1 MGLRNLRKFSGKRLA
16 EQEAAVS
23 LVRLEDGLTSSEQQE
38 YEAWL
43 KLSPENWA
51 ASHRAGTINRLLREL
66 QTAEADKPEEGRSIG
81 PALRSRRSQGWRL
94 VAMSCTA
101 AALLAG
107 SFLLYRTSRPGIREA
122 ESEYVS
128 DTKAPRK
135 VKLPDGSEIELGR
148 NSRVLVAYTPQ
159 ERHVVL
165 TTGNARFSVAKDAQR
180 PFVTLAERVS
190 VQAVGT
196 VFNVAVTPVG
206 VEIYVTE
213 GKVKVMKSVERDI
226 QSDQLSPREIS
237 VEFPNLAAGEGG
249 IIPANVMDERR
260 SSADLSSEGT
270 PVPEGMEWRL
280 FFANTRMADVV
291 SEFNRRNRV
300 QIVIDDP
307 SLFEREVGGNF
318 RADQPEAF
326 VRLLQNGR
334 DVVVDF
340 SEPGRIVLRK
350 PR

>member
-1 MGLRNLRKFSGKRLA
+1 MGLKNLGKLSGKRRA
-16 EQEAAVS
+16 EQEAAIW
-23 LVRLEDGLTSSEQQE
+23 LVRLEEGLSSSEQQE

-43 KLSPENWA
+43 RLSPENWA
-51 ASHRAGTINRLLREL
+51 ASHRADTINRLLREL
-66 QTAEADKPEEGRSIG
+66 QTAGPDQQAERPSAG
-81 PALRSRRSQGWRL
+81 PAPRPRRRSGWRL
-94 VAMSCTA
+94 VALSCTA

-107 SFLLYRTSRPGIREA
+107 SFLLYRTSAPGLHEKEI
-122 ESEYVS
+122 EYVS

-135 VKLPDGSEIELGR
+135 VKLSDGSEIELGR
-148 NSRVLVAYTPQ
+148 NSRVLVTYTPQ
-159 ERHVVL
+159 QRHIVL
-165 TTGNARFSVAKDAQR
+165 TAGNARFSVAKDAQR

-226 QSDQLSPREIS
+226 QSDQLSPREMS

-249 IIPANVMDERR
+249 IIPASVMDERS
-260 SSADLSSEGT
+260 SSADLAT
-270 PVPEGMEWRL
+270 DRIPVPEGMEWRL

-326 VRLLQNGR
+326 ARLLQNGR
-334 DVVVDF
+334 DVIVDF
-340 SEPGRIVLRK
+340 SQPGIIILRK
-350 PR
+350 TR